1 MRILSALKSS
11 LAIASLLLLVACSDR
26 TSTPDAAIAGAE
38 LLRYVPADTP
48 YILATLEPLPEDVYD
63 KMAGGMDDMLAAYQ
77 VVLREAMRD
86 AMTGAGEGGEID
98 PDAARV
104 AALIERLA
112 GMMSVEGMRE
122 AGIERDASFA
132 VYGAGLTP
140 VVRLEL
146 ADAAAFEA
154 AIAGFETEA
163 GEKLPTATLDG
174 LTYRHA
180 GDDRVRVVL
189 AVHEGQ
195 ALLSLVP
202 ATLSDDSLRAV
213 LGLTLPAESIVDSG
227 RLQAVAKTN
236 GFTAHML
243 GLVDIERLVATF
255 LSPQSGAN
263 AELLAMAG
271 FDSATLSDVCK
282 AEIGGLAG
290 VMPRIVTGYT
300 NVTDTELASSLI
312 VELRRDIADGLATL
326 PAPVPGLGQ
335 DHGGLFS
342 FGMSIDLLA
351 AREFYKARLDAM
363 EADPY
368 QCELLGNLQAGVA
381 TGRAALNQ
389 PVPPVVYGIKGFLA
403 IVDDLEGLD
412 LATKQPPTSID
423 MRFLLATENAPGL
436 VAMGTMFSP
445 ELAALN
451 LQPDGKAVK
460 LELPQMQQAPIEAAW
475 VAMSQTAIALAVGE
489 GGAGQASALLKNPA
503 GAPPPFMSTH
513 MDAGRY
519 YGFIAEA
526 MRMGE
531 DAADKPEVSEAM
543 SRLMQRLA
551 ELFDRI
557 AVDIR
562 FTDRGIVVPSVVTLA
577 E

>member
-1 MRILSALKSS
+1 MRLLSALKSS

-26 TSTPDAAIAGAE
+26 TSTPDTAISGAE

-48 YILATLEPLPEDVYD
+48 YILATLEPLPDDVYD

-77 VVLREAMRD
+77 VVLREAMRN
-86 AMTGAGEGGEID
+86 AMTEAGEGGEID
-98 PDAARV
+98 PDAARA

-180 GDDRVRVVL
+180 GDDNVRVVL

-368 QCELLGNLQAGVA
+368 QCELLGDLQAGVA

-389 PVPPVVYGIKGFLA
+389 PVPPVVYGIKGLLA
-403 IVDDLEGLD
+403 IVDDVEGLD

-460 LELPQMQQAPIEAAW
+460 LELPQMQQAPIDAAW

-489 GGAGQASALLKNPA
+489 DGAEQASALLKNPA

-557 AVDIR
+557 AVDIQ